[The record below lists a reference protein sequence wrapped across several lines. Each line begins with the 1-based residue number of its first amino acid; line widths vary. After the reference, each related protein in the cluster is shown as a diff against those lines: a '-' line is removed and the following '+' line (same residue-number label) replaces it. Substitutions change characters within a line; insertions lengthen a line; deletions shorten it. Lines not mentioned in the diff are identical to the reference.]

1 MAPIPAYI
9 ALDGFE
15 QEIRVENLDERMLSL
30 SLSLSRIKQNIG

>member
-15 QEIRVENLDERMLSL
+15 QEIRAEDLDERMLSL
-30 SLSLSRIKQNIG
+30 SLGSNRALAN